1 MRVPSV
7 FVTRQR
13 NENAYRLVGFSEYA
27 TALNMFTK
35 LVSISNDQELQ
46 EMDEMIKDHPSLT
59 VFTNLSRGITPPTS
73 TIAETALNQ
82 EERYDKQGLAWMMAL
97 ARVEYGAMVAGF
109 TDIENH
115 YHLETLGDDEEAAF
129 KELLLDGVRMH
140 YFSMVNEPLGR
151 LVLKGNAGFS
161 EAFGFGRRAIMVR
174 SMINA
179 LAEFARDEFNP
190 AQQQELANINRE
202 VGYYADGSIASVSAY
217 LMTNGVSN
225 ASFDSDSLD
234 LRGCGAIV
242 RGIRGDLAAGRARI
256 IRKE

>member
-35 LVSISNDQELQ
+35 LVSISNDQELR
-46 EMDEMIKDHPSLT
+46 EMDDMIKDHPSLA

-73 TIAETALNQ
+73 TILEPPKDQ
-82 EERYDKQGLAWMMAL
+82 EDRFAKQGLAWMMAL
-97 ARVEYGAMVAGF
+97 ARVEYGAMVSGF
-109 TDIENH
+109 TDLDNH
-115 YHLETLGDDEEAAF
+115 FHLETLGEKEKEAF
-129 KELLLDGVRMH
+129 TEILLDGVRMH
-140 YFSMVNEPLGR
+140 YFSMINEPLGR
-151 LVLKGNAGFS
+151 AVLKGNAGFS
-161 EAFGFGRRAIMVR
+161 QAFGFGRRAVMVR

-179 LAEFARDEFNP
+179 LAEVSREDFNQ

-202 VGYYADGSIASVSAY
+202 IGNYADGSIASVSAY

-225 ASFDSDSLD
+225 ASFDFDSLD

-242 RGIRGDLAAGRARI
+242 RGIKGDLAAGRARI
-256 IRKE
+256 IRE

>member
-35 LVSISNDQELQ
+35 LVGISNDQELQ

-82 EERYDKQGLAWMMAL
+82 EQRYGKQGLAWMMAL

-115 YHLETLGDDEEAAF
+115 YHL
-129 KELLLDGVRMH
+129 
-140 YFSMVNEPLGR
+140 
-151 LVLKGNAGFS
+151 
-161 EAFGFGRRAIMVR
+161 
-174 SMINA
+174 
-179 LAEFARDEFNP
+179 
-190 AQQQELANINRE
+190 
-202 VGYYADGSIASVSAY
+202 
-217 LMTNGVSN
+217 
-225 ASFDSDSLD
+225 
-234 LRGCGAIV
+234 
-242 RGIRGDLAAGRARI
+242 
-256 IRKE
+256 